1 MRPKYLTTRPGAIGA
16 RNPPPRLAPAVQL
29 FGRDPVIDYVY
40 EFEQSFARIRQGD
53 LAERFLDR
61 FYQRFFSADPLVA
74 EKFGAT
80 DMAHQK
86 QMLRESLAEMAEFAL
101 TRQSNPYIV
110 TLARIHGSRGRDIP
124 VRLYDLWLD
133 CLVDT
138 VREMDSDATDA
149 VALAWRIVMG
159 PGIEFMKFYRDK

>member
-1 MRPKYLTTRPGAIGA
+1 M
-16 RNPPPRLAPAVQL
+16 V
-29 FGRDPVIDYVY
+29 DYVY
-40 EFEQSFARIRQGD
+40 EFERSFARIKEDGR
-53 LAERFLDR
+53 AERFPDE
-61 FYQRFFSADPLVA
+61 FYRRFFAADPLVG

-80 DMAHQK
+80 DMSHQK

-110 TLARIHGSRGRDIP
+110 TLARIHGARGRDIP
-124 VRLYDLWLD
+124 VGLYDVWLD

-138 VREMDSDATDA
+138 VRAIDPEATDS

-159 PGIEFMKFYRDK
+159 PGIEFMKFYRAR

>member
-1 MRPKYLTTRPGAIGA
+1 
-16 RNPPPRLAPAVQL
+16 V
-29 FGRDPVIDYVY
+29 VDYVY
-40 EFEQSFARIRQGD
+40 EFERSFARIKEEGR
-53 LAERFLDR
+53 AERFLDE
-61 FYQRFFSADPLVA
+61 FYRRFFAADPLVG

-86 QMLRESLAEMAEFAL
+86 QMLRESLSEMAEFAL

-110 TLARIHGSRGRDIP
+110 TLARIHGVRGRDIP
-124 VRLYDLWLD
+124 VGLYDVWLD

-138 VREMDSDATDA
+138 VGAIDPEATDS

-159 PGIEFMKFYRDK
+159 PGIEFMKFYRAR